1 MTDAFFSLRLNIT
14 TGGLNWDENGSIG
27 SHDLKIRKKFR
38 HRKNSQPLPNTAP
51 WWTNQP
57 KSNIKKTPP
66 AKTRP
71 ISFRFGYL
79 KITKMKK
86 MGCFSGFKRAT
97 VLQRQMI
104 EGHGA
109 ATLEIA

>member
-1 MTDAFFSLRLNIT
+1 MICSK
-14 TGGLNWDENGSIG
+14 IG
-27 SHDLKIRKKFR
+27 PGYLW
-38 HRKNSQPLPNTAP
+38 NTAP

-57 KSNIKKTPP
+57 KSNIKKNPP
-66 AKTRP
+66 AKARP

-109 ATLEIA
+109 ATLGIA